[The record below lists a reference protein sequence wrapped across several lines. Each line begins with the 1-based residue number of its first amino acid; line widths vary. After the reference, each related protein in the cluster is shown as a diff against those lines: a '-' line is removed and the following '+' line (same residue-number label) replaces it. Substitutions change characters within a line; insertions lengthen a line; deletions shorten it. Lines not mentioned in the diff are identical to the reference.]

1 MSGFFNN
8 GVKVLKDNA
17 TNIIGVV
24 KQEVL
29 SNVSPCRTHSQELKD
44 LVNFIIE
51 NSVVGDE
58 SEEGNTYNIMINN
71 LKKVT
76 TMCDYDINGIIKA
89 YKETPR
95 YDEFKQDNEGN
106 FFKKLLSKQGE
117 ENLTFRMLFKNH
129 HLLNAN
135 FIGVNLVL
143 HRGYRED
150 LNLLINKVVKSNG
163 SKDYAIYYRD
173 NDVTDDT
180 KLQYPLQGN
189 QNEASIMLPIYAYE
203 FTKIILNKMPEGIN
217 YNETEAREA
226 DLRGGKRKTKAY
238 SKKVAKKP
246 VASQKKQSIYKE
258 IFGKQMKIYKMP
270 DSRKEY
276 VKYKGDLHLITDY
289 KSLIMKQKA
298 NAKPKPK
305 K

>member
-1 MSGFFNN
+1 MPGLFNN
-8 GVKVLKDNA
+8 GMTKVLSDNA
-17 TNIIGVV
+17 TNIMGAV
-24 KQEVL
+24 KQGVL
-29 SNVSPCRTHSQELKD
+29 NVSPCRTHRRELKD

-58 SEEGNTYNIMINN
+58 SEEGNADNIMINN

-76 TMCDYDINGIIKA
+76 TICDDDINGIIKA

-95 YDEFKQDNEGN
+95 YDEFEQDNEGK
-106 FFKKLLSKQGE
+106 FIKKLLSKQGE